1 MPYVS
6 CETQEQFD
14 MLWQALSQGG
24 VERPCG
30 WLMDRFGVSWQIAP
44 SVIQEIMEGPDLEKS
59 RRVMIA
65 LYRMKKIDLEEIL
78 RVAAAS

>member
-1 MPYVS
+1 MLYVS
-6 CETQEQFD
+6 CETQEQID
-14 MLWQALSQGG
+14 LLLQALSQG
-24 VERPCG
+24 EAEQPCG
-30 WLMDRFGVSWQIAP
+30 WLMDLFGVSWQIAP

-78 RVAAAS
+78 RAAAAS